1 MGVIGA
7 MILVLASPVAGQTP
21 RRGVEVQAYA
31 FGGGGKTTGATY
43 NSEVG
48 ATATAGGGLQFL
60 FESGIALSGEL
71 EVMDRRSSY
80 GSSFHPSV
88 NLGYHFGG
96 KEPDRRVVPFL
107 SGGYTANVFGVN
119 VGGGIQYWAWKRVGI
134 RTEVREHAFLYGG
147 RYDVYEFRLGL
158 AFR

>member
-71 EVMDRRSSY
+71 EVMEEVLMVPVSIPQSIWATTSVEKNRIGESCRSY
-80 GSSFHPSV
+80 QEATQQMSS
-88 NLGYHFGG
+88 
-96 KEPDRRVVPFL
+96 E
-107 SGGYTANVFGVN
+107 
-119 VGGGIQYWAWKRVGI
+119 
-134 RTEVREHAFLYGG
+134 
-147 RYDVYEFRLGL
+147 
-158 AFR
+158 